1 MAIEFDVKP
10 LFAEPIFRCDIRSA
24 ISAEQ
29 VSFIQNLAMVSNQA
43 NLISENVYL
52 FEEPE
57 MASIKTTVQEALD
70 TYANEVLCIPQQL
83 YVTQS
88 WSLINNPTI
97 GMHGHSHSN
106 SVISGSLYYCE
117 LPEPNANMVF
127 SRHRGY
133 QQLEL
138 SPDRQKRNIY
148 NTTANS
154 VEPKQGEVILFSSG
168 LQHLVEKNK
177 SAQPRYSI
185 AFNSFIKGKLGSY
198 RDVSELTL

>member
-24 ISAEQ
+24 ISPEQ

-57 MASIKTTVQEALD
+57 MASIKTAVQEALD

-106 SVISGSLYYCE
+106 SVVSGSLYYCE

-148 NTTANS
+148 NATANS